1 MLVMQLP
8 NDVNTNTQIQKYKIT
23 KIYSKI
29 LAMQPI
35 EPLKLKLS
43 LLLVHVLRSNI
54 FVLIILNWRDGGQ
67 KSDIFEKNAPSKM
80 SH

>member
-1 MLVMQLP
+1 
-8 NDVNTNTQIQKYKIT
+8 
-23 KIYSKI
+23 
-29 LAMQPI
+29 MQPI
-35 EPLKLKLS
+35 EPLKLKF
-43 LLLVHVLRSNI
+43 LLLVYLLRSNI